1 MGQWADLIA
10 NEIQPKIDAIET
22 LETDITTVKN
32 AIDGLGTFTE
42 YPVNDASPTPSE
54 SDFLAMT
61 DTIFGSSTSDNPYRA
76 AVAESWWIAYDD
88 AEKNA
93 QLKNHTG
100 YWQNWLKD
108 NETKFTDAKA
118 MLNAKKDELQAL
130 EDAL

>member
-1 MGQWADLIA
+1 MGQWADLIT
-10 NEIQPKIDAIET
+10 NEIQPKLDAIAT
-22 LETDITTVKN
+22 LETDLTTVKN

-61 DTIFGSSTSDNPYRA
+61 DTIFGSSASDNPYRA
-76 AVAESWWIAYDD
+76 AVAESWWTAYDD
-88 AEKNA
+88 TEKNT

-100 YWQNWLKD
+100 FWQNWLKE
-108 NETKFTDAKA
+108 NETKFTDAKT
-118 MLNAKKDELQAL
+118 MLNTKKDELQAL

>member
-1 MGQWADLIA
+1 MGQWADLIT
-10 NEIQPKIDAIET
+10 NEIQPKIDAIAT

-76 AVAESWWIAYDD
+76 AVAESWWIAFDD
-88 AEKNA
+88 TEKNA

-100 YWQNWLKD
+100 YWQNWLKE
-108 NETKFTDAKA
+108 NETKFTDGKS
-118 MLNAKKDELQAL
+118 MLNAKKAELQAL

>member
-10 NEIQPKIDAIET
+10 NEIQPKLDAIET
-22 LETDITTVKN
+22 LETDLTTVKN

-61 DTIFGSSTSDNPYRA
+61 DTVFGSSTSDNPYRA

>member
-1 MGQWADLIA
+1 MGQWADLIED
-10 NEIQPKIDAIET
+10 EIQPKLDAIAT
-22 LETDITTVKN
+22 LETDLTTVKN
-32 AIDGLGTFTE
+32 AINGLGTFTE

-61 DTIFGSSTSDNPYRA
+61 DTVLEVLHQIIPTA
-76 AVAESWWIAYDD
+76 AVAESWWINYDD
-88 AEKNA
+88 TEKNA

-100 YWQNWLKD
+100 FWQNWLKD
-108 NETKFTDAKA
+108 NETKFTDAKS